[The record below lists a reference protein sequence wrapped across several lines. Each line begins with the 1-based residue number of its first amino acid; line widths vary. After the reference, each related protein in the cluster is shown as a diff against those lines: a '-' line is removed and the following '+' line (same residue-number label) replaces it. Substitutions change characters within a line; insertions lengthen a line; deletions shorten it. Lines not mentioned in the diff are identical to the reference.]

1 MTLTIS
7 EGQDIHG
14 SYLLIAIPQNAGKDI
29 SDICGTLVNGHM
41 EVQKTFVPNELVTIR
56 RILLNKQNKNHFVW
70 GSTHDVKPSQGSS
83 A

>member
-41 EVQKTFVPNELVTIR
+41 IKEIDYCNTENTKFI
-56 RILLNKQNKNHFVW
+56 K
-70 GSTHDVKPSQGSS
+70 
-83 A
+83 AYY